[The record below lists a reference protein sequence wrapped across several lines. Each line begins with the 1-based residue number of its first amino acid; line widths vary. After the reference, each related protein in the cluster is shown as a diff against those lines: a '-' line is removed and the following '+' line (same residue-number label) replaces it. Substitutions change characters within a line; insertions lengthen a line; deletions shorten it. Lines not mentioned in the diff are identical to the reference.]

1 APVLPTLSLHDALP
15 ILAIR
20 RLGRGWH
27 TRREDGGQRR
37 AQQIPGQPSPS
48 RTALAPPERT
58 GHRFLLFLAPRVCH
72 DGRATLQR
80 ALPEP
85 TSSPCRERPHP
96 QGTQAWL
103 APFTAGIESSSSL

>member
-80 ALPEP
+80 ALPERSEEH
-85 TSSPCRERPHP
+85 TSELQSREN
-96 QGTQAWL
+96 L
-103 APFTAGIESSSSL
+103 V